1 MKTRNLLVAVLLII
15 ASTNC
20 VGNAPATTQTT
31 SGTKSSGVSAVKQF
45 TAQSATSKVNLNWQ
59 NPAESIKAIRVLR
72 KTGAYSSHA
81 TDGTTVYEGTA
92 TSAADTSTTNYTE
105 YYYTAYA
112 ISPSDVVSDPA
123 NDKSAS
129 CPATLTCPTGY
140 VLAPADKANGIYCQ
154 FCIAAYEMRNVSSV
168 ATSQASGA
176 AWSMSGQNVAKTNCT
191 SLGTG
196 YHLMTNAERLTIAK
210 DIESVASNWT
220 GGTVGSGSI
229 SKGYQASTSYGDSW
243 TNTSDA
249 SSSLA
254 TCLYNTAANTCA
266 STGNALYRRTLTMS
280 NGSVIWD
287 FIGNKAEW
295 VDWTENVSNVPIA
308 LSGSCDTNGTGC
320 EFSNTVAGTTTPQ
333 SMWKPTSGYNSTK
346 GFGLYF
352 KTAGAA
358 TSLGALNGGYWDKGG
373 LYNLEFIDA
382 AFVGPQS
389 GFRCAYTQ

>member
-1 MKTRNLLVAVLLII
+1 
-15 ASTNC
+15 
-20 VGNAPATTQTT
+20 
-31 SGTKSSGVSAVKQF
+31 VSAVKQF